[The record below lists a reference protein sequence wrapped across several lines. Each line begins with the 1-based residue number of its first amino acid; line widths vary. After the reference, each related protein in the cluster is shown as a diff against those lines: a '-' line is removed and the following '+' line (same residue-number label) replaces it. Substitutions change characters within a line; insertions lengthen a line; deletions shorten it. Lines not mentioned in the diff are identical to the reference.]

1 MKELREVRSRY
12 EFQLDNRQVVL
23 LVSGLILTLML
34 SFLMGALFGS
44 NLNKMKQSPAV
55 AAAVGPAA
63 SSGQNE
69 FSPGGFTLP
78 VREAITDE
86 ALAPR
91 SEQAITN
98 SSHSRDDLIRQLES
112 LKVPSEVKEED
123 PWPEPVKTVAAPT
136 KPEPKPA
143 KPEPAPT
150 KPEPK
155 PAKPEPASPPPA
167 ARVAPP
173 AGTYTIQL
181 ASLPKREDAEALV
194 HELRGKHYD
203 AYMLH
208 VSLPDKGSFYRVRIG
223 HYRDLEQARKALVI
237 VQNREG
243 KFFDAW
249 ITQ

>member
-55 AAAVGPAA
+55 AAGGGPAESVA
-63 SSGQNE
+63 QNE
-69 FSPGGFTLP
+69 FSPGSFTLP

-86 ALAPR
+86 DLAPR
-91 SEQAITN
+91 SEQAIT
-98 SSHSRDDLIRQLES
+98 SSSSSRDDLIRQLES
-112 LKVPSEVKEED
+112 LKVPNEVKEED
-123 PWPEPVKTVAAPT
+123 PWPEPVKTVAAPAAAV
-136 KPEPKPA
+136 KPEPQPA
-143 KPEPAPT
+143 KPEPAT
-150 KPEPK
+150 
-155 PAKPEPASPPPA
+155 AKPQPASPSPA
-167 ARVAPP
+167 ARTAPP

-194 HELRGKHYD
+194 NELRAKRYD

-223 HYRDLEQARKALVI
+223 HYKDLEQARKALVI